1 MLPDGC
7 SPACRGLGV
16 DQVWIEIGKEPV
28 NTLQILESR
37 DRTVLIAR
45 AIKHLLD
52 HSPRQTTFGDIEAID
67 LLQFAMTVTDAG
79 NDSNRLDTDRVV
91 VDIATPTL
99 DNICAGGASV
109 PTGQLPEAGAFAQA
123 RAAG

>member
-1 MLPDGC
+1 MT
-7 SPACRGLGV
+7 
-16 DQVWIEIGKEPV
+16 
-28 NTLQILESR
+28 TLQILESR
-37 DRTVLIAR
+37 DRTVLIAH

-79 NDSNRLDTDRVV
+79 DDSNRLDTDQIV
-91 VDIATPTL
+91 VDIATPGL
-99 DNICAGGASV
+99 DNICPGGASV
-109 PTGQLPEAGAFAQA
+109 PTGQLPGAGAFAQA

>member
-1 MLPDGC
+1 MLPNGC

-37 DRTVLIAR
+37 ERTVLIAR

-52 HSPRQTTFGDIEAID
+52 HSPRRTTFGDIEAID
-67 LLQFAMTVTDAG
+67 ILQFAMTVTDAG
-79 NDSNRLDTDRVV
+79 DDSNRLHTDRVV
-91 VDIATPTL
+91 VDIATPRL
-99 DNICAGGASV
+99 DNICAGAASV
-109 PTGQLPEAGAFAQA
+109 PTGQPPDAGAFAQA
-123 RAAG
+123 RATG

>member
-1 MLPDGC
+1 MLPDGW
-7 SPACRGLGV
+7 SPAGRGLGV

-28 NTLQILESR
+28 NALQILESR
-37 DRTVLIAR
+37 DRILLLAH
-45 AIKHLLD
+45 AIKHLLA

-79 NDSNRLDTDRVV
+79 NDSKRLDTDRVV
-91 VDIATPTL
+91 DIATPGL
-99 DNICAGGASV
+99 DNICVGGASV
-109 PTGQLPEAGAFAQA
+109 PTGHPPDAPGFAQA